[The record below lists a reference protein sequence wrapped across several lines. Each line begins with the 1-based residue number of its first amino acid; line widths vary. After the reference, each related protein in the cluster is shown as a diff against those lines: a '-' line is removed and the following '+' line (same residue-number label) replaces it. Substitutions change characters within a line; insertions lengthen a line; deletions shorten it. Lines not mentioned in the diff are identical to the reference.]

1 MIELTTQCPQCGS
14 RFDVTLA
21 QLQQRKGLLRCGQC
35 AHIFDAYDCAVTSD
49 QSTQTKKTPSESQD
63 STKPFIGHQGLTV
76 APASTAIQHDTKADA
91 HFVFEPASPAHTAAV
106 EAVKEQDEVVHTVT
120 GPEPRAETSLYH
132 EDEDLLRPHFI
143 GDLPM
148 ATGVAMRAPAAA
160 DASAIKAP
168 ITSSQPIRSSIEPSA
183 SDIRVYL
190 DQADRA
196 DASTATRPV
205 ASPIRVRDS
214 SVTNEEQAD
223 ERFTFTPEPRS
234 TPPRSV
240 SRDAEPN
247 AFVKGLWV
255 LLFWV
260 LLLLLGL
267 QLLYVYRAQIANTVG
282 FTRPALQLMC
292 DVLDCEIPYMRE
304 INAIEIRQSSLQ
316 QQVNT
321 GAGKRYS
328 YFLQLQLKNN
338 LNWDQE
344 WPTLVVS
351 FSDAAAAVL
360 ATVAIPPEQYL
371 APSQRQRPFEAGAQH
386 SVRVPVSLSNK
397 KINGFTVEKYYP

>member
-49 QSTQTKKTPSESQD
+49 QSTQTKRISSESID
-63 STKPFIGHQGLTV
+63 STKPFIGYQSSTT
-76 APASTAIQHDTKADA
+76 APASTAILHATKADP
-91 HFVFEPASPAHTAAV
+91 HFVFEPESPANSVSV
-106 EAVKEQDEVVHTVT
+106 EAAKEQDEVVHTVT
-120 GPEPRAETSLYH
+120 GPVPGAEASLYH
-132 EDEDLLRPHFI
+132 EDLLRPHFI

-148 ATGVAMRAPAAA
+148 ATGVAMRASAAA

-168 ITSSQPIRSSIEPSA
+168 ITSSQPIRSSTEPSV

-196 DASTATRPV
+196 DASTVTRPV
-205 ASPIRVRDS
+205 SPIRVRDS
-214 SVTNEEQAD
+214 SVTNEGQVD

-234 TPPRSV
+234 TPLRSV
-240 SRDAEPN
+240 SRDSESN

-260 LLLLLGL
+260 LLLALGL

-292 DVLDCEIPYMRE
+292 DVVDCEIPYMRE
-304 INAIEIRQSSLQ
+304 ISAIEIRQSSLQ